1 MGKIVAKMLEV
12 WTSSCRKRDLGR
24 VIVWETMNI
33 VRNGKIII
41 ILQQLNWYPSHL
53 ENRQADLNESNSQEA
68 VYAPKV
74 RQRNESSPT
83 LVAEDALRFLITG
96 YLQGQASVFLRQCKF
111 SNIWNSL
118 VDDLVLKWWNNA
130 KRPRKWPGALESESL
145 TWCQTIIT
153 NEIRPSMYAENTVAM
168 RLKSFADRLQLCVAG
183 RSNCCFDTLVGVG
196 VNGPSLEVGR
206 RIDSVKNQER
216 RYYTRPVPTSLRLS
230 EQKLARSKSGAWDSQ
245 PINYTV
251 NQPRH
256 PRFIIQGRTND
267 IQHIRRSTRHGES
280 PWRSHDNSW

>member
-83 LVAEDALRFLITG
+83 L
-96 YLQGQASVFLRQCKF
+96 
-111 SNIWNSL
+111 
-118 VDDLVLKWWNNA
+118 WNNA
-130 KRPRKWPGALESESL
+130 KRPRKWPGGSGVRIANLMSNDNYKRDQTKHVCRKHGGDASEIFRRSSAAMRCRKVKLLFRYAGWSRSQWSL
-145 TWCQTIIT
+145 TWSRKT
-153 NEIRPSMYAENTVAM
+153 NWFCEESRTTVLYPTCAN
-168 RLKSFADRLQLCVAG
+168 KPETQWTKAGQIQIWCVRQSA
-183 RSNCCFDTLVGVG
+183 N
-196 VNGPSLEVGR
+196 
-206 RIDSVKNQER
+206 
-216 RYYTRPVPTSLRLS
+216 
-230 EQKLARSKSGAWDSQ
+230 
-245 PINYTV
+245 
-251 NQPRH
+251 
-256 PRFIIQGRTND
+256 
-267 IQHIRRSTRHGES
+267 
-280 PWRSHDNSW
+280 